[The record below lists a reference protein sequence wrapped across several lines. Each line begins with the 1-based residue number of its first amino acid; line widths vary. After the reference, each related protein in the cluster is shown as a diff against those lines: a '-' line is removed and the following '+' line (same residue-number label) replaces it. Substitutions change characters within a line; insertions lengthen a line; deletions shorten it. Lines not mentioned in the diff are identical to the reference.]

1 MDIQKIVSE
10 LLSTD
15 LNQQQLAD
23 LVPCRQ
29 SLISAYLNGK
39 RGSRPTMQIGN
50 RLLDLHKERCFKKV
64 NRKRSTAEQLRETS
78 SVGVR
83 VNAKIDRT

>member
-1 MDIQKIVSE
+1 
-10 LLSTD
+10 
-15 LNQQQLAD
+15 
-23 LVPCRQ
+23 
-29 SLISAYLNGK
+29 
-39 RGSRPTMQIGN
+39 MQIGN
-50 RLLDLHKERCFKKV
+50 RLLDLHKERCLKKV